1 MVNEFLSE
9 QQNKRQMVPQSFN
22 MAGLLQEMR
31 QIDEAMVYQ
40 QATPQRGESD
50 TDLNQLTI
58 NQYTMMKRDGYSLFS
73 YYYSVRSND
82 RWMP

>member
-9 QQNKRQMVPQSFN
+9 QQNRRQIVPQSFN

-40 QATPQRGESD
+40 QATPQRG
-50 TDLNQLTI
+50 TI
-58 NQYTMMKRDGYSLFS
+58 MQ
-73 YYYSVRSND
+73 
-82 RWMP
+82 